1 MISLNT
7 QLLILLYSFLSGII
21 FGFGFDLYKIFILK
35 SKNVFMNF
43 INSSIFWIFVGV
55 GIFYFLLNT
64 QYAILSLYTYFYIF
78 LGAIFYLKIISKSI
92 FGKLKSF
99 IDFIL
104 FVIRLTF
111 KNIVYLFVRIF
122 NKKIN
127 KSL

>member
-7 QLLILLYSFLSGII
+7 QILILLYSFLSGII
-21 FGFGFDLYKIFILK
+21 LGFGFDLYRMFILR
-35 SKNVFMNF
+35 SKNIFLNF
-43 INSSIFWIFVGV
+43 INSGVFWVFIGI

-78 LGAIFYLKIISKSI
+78 LGVVFYLKVISKII
-92 FGKLKSF
+92 FYKLRSF
-99 IDFIL
+99 IYCIL
-104 FVIRLTF
+104 FMVRLIF
-111 KNIVYLFVRIF
+111 KNVMYLFAKIF

>member
-7 QLLILLYSFLSGII
+7 QVLILLYSFLSGII

-43 INSSIFWIFVGV
+43 INSSIFWVFVGI

-78 LGAIFYLKIISKSI
+78 LGSIFYLKIISKSI
-92 FGKLKSF
+92 FGRLKLF

-111 KNIVYLFVRIF
+111 KNIVYLFMRIF

>member
-7 QLLILLYSFLSGII
+7 QVLILLYSFLSGVI

-35 SKNVFMNF
+35 SKNIFMNF
-43 INSSIFWIFVGV
+43 INSGIFWMFVGV

-78 LGAIFYLKIISKSI
+78 LGVIFYLKIISKSI